1 MLEEAQQ
8 QVAESQSQMLKA
20 QNSIREFDVTVRN
33 ADQQVTKAD
42 MTLQRK
48 RNVVRRELKRKAEK
62 FEGSVF
68 DQSETGNVRLNP
80 AFDKSMNGM
89 GFEQQSLATIEALRK
104 DEKRIEGQ
112 FLGLVE
118 KASRLVSRSE
128 RLRVRSEELIGKQ
141 QISNNTQSRGEVVG
155 DKFRDEMMDAAR
167 IKSDIQP

>member
-1 MLEEAQQ
+1 
-8 QVAESQSQMLKA
+8 MLKA
-20 QNSIREFDVTVRN
+20 QNSIREFDVTVRK
-33 ADQQVTKAD
+33 ADQELTKAD

-68 DQSETGNVRLNP
+68 DQADGNVRLNP

-89 GFEQQSLATIEALRK
+89 GFEQQSLATIAALRK

-141 QISNNTQSRGEVVG
+141 QQISNNTQSRGEVVG

>member
-8 QVAESQSQMLKA
+8 QVADSQSQMLKA
-20 QNSIREFDVTVRN
+20 QNSIREFDVTVKK
-33 ADQQVTKAD
+33 ADLELTKANT
-42 MTLQRK
+42 TLQRK

-62 FEGSVF
+62 FDGSVF
-68 DQSETGNVRLNP
+68 DQSENGNVRLNP

-89 GFEQQSLATIEALRK
+89 GFDEQSLATIDALRK
-104 DEKRIEGQ
+104 DEQRIEGQ

-141 QISNNTQSRGEVVG
+141 QQISNNTQVVG
-155 DKFRDEMMDAAR
+155 DNFRDEIADAAR

>member
-1 MLEEAQQ
+1 
-8 QVAESQSQMLKA
+8 MLKA